1 MVSEPFEVLMR
12 KISSGTST
20 AADAVPAVTVLNRLL
35 TEENS
40 TDTGIKQWKASCQQ
54 AIQQHRKWPL
64 YAVAILL
71 DARYKDRWG
80 IFFIN
85 AQFIN
90 VG

>member
-40 TDTGIKQWKASCQQ
+40 TDTGIKQ
-54 AIQQHRKWPL
+54 
-64 YAVAILL
+64 
-71 DARYKDRWG
+71 
-80 IFFIN
+80 
-85 AQFIN
+85 
-90 VG
+90 